1 MRVLVTGGAGFIG
14 SHLVDRLVNSNDS
27 VIVLD
32 NLLTGRIENIQK
44 HLDQPN
50 VQFVNGSILDESLVD
65 AAVGQSDLVVHLAA
79 AVGVNTIIDDPLTS
93 LATNLRGS
101 EIVTEMCVRH
111 ARKVLIASTSEIYG
125 KNTSNFLSE
134 DADRILGSPLLSRW
148 SYSEAKALEELIA
161 YTHWKLNNLPAIIIR
176 LFNTV
181 GPRQVGNY
189 GMVVPRLVK
198 QALLGEKLTVY
209 GSGSQTRCFVHVDDV
224 CVAIEDL
231 TNSPDAIGEVFNVGS
246 SEEISILDLAARIID
261 VTGSASQVE
270 VTPYEDAYGSGF
282 EDMQRRR
289 PDTQKIKDLI
299 GWEPTKG
306 IDEIISDVADE
317 ISNELQL

>member
-1 MRVLVTGGAGFIG
+1 MRVLITGGAGFIG
-14 SHLVDRLVNSNDS
+14 SHLVDRLVHSSES
-27 VIVLD
+27 VMVLD
-32 NLLTGRIENIQK
+32 NLSTGRIENIQK
-44 HLDQPN
+44 HLNEPN
-50 VQFVNGSILDESLVD
+50 VQFVNGSILDDGLVD
-65 AAVGQSDLVVHLAA
+65 AAVSQSDLVIHLAA

-111 ARKVLIASTSEIYG
+111 GRKVLIASTSEIYG
-125 KNTSNFLSE
+125 KNTSDLLSE

-189 GMVVPRLVK
+189 GMVVPRLVE
-198 QALLGEKLTVY
+198 QALRGEKLTVY
-209 GSGSQTRCFVHVDDV
+209 GSGSQTRCFVHVEDV
-224 CVAIEDL
+224 CVAIEELASNPHAVGD
-231 TNSPDAIGEVFNVGS
+231 VFNVGS
-246 SEEISILDLAARIID
+246 SEEISILDLAARIIG
-261 VTGSASQVE
+261 VTGSVSQVE

-289 PDTQKIKDLI
+289 PDTQKIKNLI
-299 GWEPTKG
+299 GWEPTKS
-306 IDEIISDVADE
+306 IDEIIRDVADE
-317 ISNELQL
+317 ISDELQL

>member
-1 MRVLVTGGAGFIG
+1 MRVLITGGAGFIG

-32 NLLTGRIENIQK
+32 NLSTGRIENIQK

-101 EIVTEMCVRH
+101 EIVTEMCARH

-231 TNSPDAIGEVFNVGS
+231 ANNPDAIGEVFNVGS

>member
-1 MRVLVTGGAGFIG
+1 MRVLITGGAGFIG
-14 SHLVDRLVNSNDS
+14 SHLVDRLVHSSES
-27 VIVLD
+27 VMVLD
-32 NLLTGRIENIQK
+32 NLSTGRIENIQK
-44 HLDQPN
+44 HLNEPN
-50 VQFVNGSILDESLVD
+50 VQFVNGSILDDGLVD
-65 AAVGQSDLVVHLAA
+65 AAVSQSDLVIHLAA

-111 ARKVLIASTSEIYG
+111 GRKVLIASTSEIYG
-125 KNTSNFLSE
+125 KNTSDLLSE

-189 GMVVPRLVK
+189 GMVVPRLVE
-198 QALLGEKLTVY
+198 QALRGEKLTVY
-209 GSGSQTRCFVHVDDV
+209 GSGSQTRCFVHVEDV
-224 CVAIEDL
+224 CVAIEEL
-231 TNSPDAIGEVFNVGS
+231 ANHPHAVGEVFNVGS

-289 PDTQKIKDLI
+289 PDTQKIRNLI
-299 GWEPTKG
+299 GWEPTKS
-306 IDEIISDVADE
+306 IDEIIRDVADE
-317 ISNELQL
+317 ISDELQL